1 MNERELIKGKTDK
14 VISIAIPLVLIIAGV
29 LCFVRCVVDSDDW
42 ETFFVL
48 SIVLVILGVLSFL
61 YLSRCEMVVTDK
73 RIYGKAAFGKRVD
86 LPLDSISAVAT
97 SAFNGIAVST
107 SSGRIMFLC
116 MSNKEDLYKS
126 ISGLLMERQGKG
138 KQKQTV
144 TQIRQEIP
152 QSNADE
158 LKKYK
163 ELLDSGV
170 ISQDE
175 FEAKKKQLL
184 GL

>member
-1 MNERELIKGKTDK
+1 MNERELIRGKADRI
-14 VISIAIPLVLIIAGV
+14 ISIVIPLVL
-29 LCFVRCVVDSDDW
+29 FVA
-42 ETFFVL
+42 
-48 SIVLVILGVLSFL
+48 GVLSFVHCFVADSDSWKTFL
-61 YLSRCEMVVTDK
+61 ILAIVLVVLGVIAFFYLSRCEIVVTDK

-86 LPLDSISAVAT
+86 LPLDSVSAVAT

-116 MSNKEDLYKS
+116 MSNKEDLYKN
-126 ISGLLMERQGKG
+126 ISGLLMDRQG
-138 KQKQTV
+138 KQKQTI
-144 TQIRQEIP
+144 TEIKQEIP

-175 FEAKKKQLL
+175 FNAKKKQLL